1 MKTRN
6 VTQSHTRQ
14 AKGLVLLRTQ
24 NADPLDTS
32 ILRGL

>member
-1 MKTRN
+1 MKIRN

-14 AKGLVLLRTQ
+14 AKGVVLLRTQ
-24 NADPLDTS
+24 NANPLDIS